1 MAMFMLLVMQG
12 PTEDHEGTKPTP
24 GAAAAALLGNLFTLV
39 LATVRCGGWKSNW
52 CNGVMGMLFET
63 YPRCSNVTCVAVK
76 GGPATDDEILMFVDI
91 MAQLGFECYKEA
103 EADPNGV

>member
-1 MAMFMLLVMQG
+1 MMLFANTIMDG
-12 PTEDHEGTKPTP
+12 PVEEHTGPKNTP
-24 GAAAAALLGNLFTLV
+24 SDAAADLLGNLITLV
-39 LATVRCGGWKSNW
+39 LATVRCGGWKSAW

-91 MAQLGFECYKEA
+91 MAQLGFECHTEA
-103 EADPNGV
+103 KDLGVR